1 MEQKLVTSLEQAI
14 EEALVKVVQNRGL
27 ERLPQRPSPRTMHLM
42 AKAAVS
48 VYEAAA
54 EAHRE
59 RD

>member
-1 MEQKLVTSLEQAI
+1 MEQKFVTSLEQAI
-14 EEALVKVVQNRGL
+14 EDAIVKVVQKREL
-27 ERLPQRPSPRTMHLM
+27 ERLPQRPSQRTMHLM